1 MEFSIIIKK
10 QGIFYFFVQ
19 NLSEWHFSCRKDY
32 NKIWLEELG
41 SLSKKEKTAL
51 QKLKKVHQEYSFGQ
65 SYLGRYFFLKRNPW
79 KNIENE
85 MPKSD
90 FIIIKNTF
98 SVLKE
103 KFESFYKKE
112 LPLLKNWQT
121 HLNKKINNPKLINPI
136 LKKLNNLYNGN
147 IKSQKIKIYLLPS
160 TDKAAGGGAGLNK
173 KAITLEISRI
183 SLEQLNRVIGII
195 WHEVI
200 HLLFEKVYFHP
211 LLKRKFPQDR
221 DAISLI
227 KEATASSLFPGGIL
241 SKKFLKRLALPLNR
255 NLPAKESK
263 QVLSLA
269 ALYVKKNK
277 HFDIRYINKLYS
289 LLYKLKGILR

>member
-1 MEFSIIIKK
+1 MKFSIIIKK
-10 QGIFYFFVQ
+10 QGVFYFFVQ

-32 NKIWLEELG
+32 NKLWIEELG
-41 SLSKKEKTAL
+41 ALSKKQKIAL
-51 QKLKKVHQEYSFGQ
+51 RELKKIHQKYSFGPN
-65 SYLGRYFFLKRNPW
+65 YLGHYFFLKKNPW
-79 KNIENE
+79 KNMKKKI
-85 MPKSD
+85 PKND
-90 FIIIKNTF
+90 LIIIKNTF
-98 SVLKE
+98 SAFEE
-103 KFESFYKKE
+103 KFRSSYKKE
-112 LPLLKNWQT
+112 LPLLKNWQK
-121 HLNKKINNPKLINPI
+121 HLNEKINNPKLINPI
-136 LKKLNNLYNGN
+136 LKTLNNLYNAKV
-147 IKSQKIKIYLLPS
+147 KSQKINIYLLPS

-200 HLLFEKVYFHP
+200 HLLFEKIYFYP

-221 DAISLI
+221 NAVTLI

-255 NLPAKESK
+255 NLPLKESK
-263 QVLSLA
+263 QVLNLT

-277 HFDIRYINKLYS
+277 HFDINYIDKLYS
-289 LLYKLKGILR
+289 LVYKLKGILR